1 MTGKNSRKEYCR
13 RRYRRVSALLAALA
27 LLFTMVPAELYT
39 TALAA
44 ETKQAV
50 ESPLPEETVSPVEEN
65 PTGGDT
71 EADTETDGDT
81 AEAEA
86 DSQAATDGTAAIAA
100 KVQCYAALNGGW
112 HLVATT
118 TVTRKDSGSNGRY
131 YITVEE
137 LEKIYGVYG
146 FTAADFA
153 GERYFPHTDG
163 YDSGHIWGDAPPVA
177 AEGSY
182 LIPLSFRTESHLYYM
197 PANHAGSASYFESNV
212 KKTDEAVL
220 ADNMF
225 YSVTVQDAVHAIYP
239 TDELPQTQ
247 YLFHGTTAEIT
258 LKAVEGIRWD
268 AVNSETGDFLTLES
282 VTDGD
287 TVTFTIR
294 DASQPITFHPHIS
307 NIIVEYET
315 ALGDRKVKI
324 GQFEPSS
331 QTVVQDATTRGE
343 GTLALLQPDGE
354 SHTVLEPDI
363 DRVKVK
369 LDVDNNRYFFY
380 TFQGWQ
386 VVSPNVDDANALLQ
400 PGAIL
405 TEEQL
410 QRYAGEENTVLLRAV
425 WSGTDIY
432 NRPNTLHYFLHVNGE
447 IRDSIEDGSME
458 ALQSDYT
465 ASIYTSR
472 LLGADRVPNGTVL
485 LVARRTE
492 NDSAYAV
499 DSTIRNMITTPV
511 QGATIEDMPSDEEVF
526 EFIRANK
533 VEMKVD
539 GVTVPIE
546 MLNSDH
552 FQIRW
557 NTLKYERSDG
567 WHIDGILVAKR
578 ARFAVSKTFVGDT
591 GAIAGIKEDFSIGV
605 YHTEESGEVQ
615 DFTLRLLPAEE
626 VTAQNELGYVSYN
639 EESDTYLWEVPA
651 RQGREYTL
659 REQNY
664 LLEDTDTWRE
674 TNRYIIHN
682 RPDGTAA
689 EGYSDYPAEGIHL
702 TATSYAGDVP
712 ITALQTAAI
721 QNMYVG
727 AGTLTVKK
735 QDAVTGNGLSGV
747 GFTLYDAGNE
757 PMTLYRKAGAHLY
770 STGVEEDYTE
780 KITNGKVTTGANG
793 FFTVK
798 LAEGEYYLAE
808 ALPAGYYGATRI
820 KVTVTAEGTAM
831 YYHSE
836 VLEASTEVEAPEG
849 GWLRGAE
856 TAEIT
861 VLNSPW
867 RLIHV
872 IARKSWDS
880 AVEQKK
886 PVTVELWRDGAP
898 LTPAASYTQVLSEEN
913 GWEYSWSD
921 LPLFTDGKP
930 ADYTLR
936 EIRIGDVYRDPN
948 VAEDGFADYIVTYE
962 DPQYSTDGETF
973 RPEYYEIDENGV
985 QKYATEALLTVHNE
999 DVHGEIAVEKVDE
1012 RGRPLAGAEFTLYAD
1027 ADCATALET
1036 TVSDADGVVR
1046 FATKRPAGT
1055 YYLRETAPPKG
1066 YTAAAGTWTVTV
1078 KAGKA
1083 TVYNSAGTA
1092 VTRISNESRLR
1103 LKIRVIGTDGL
1114 PVPGATLR
1122 LAYNGISSGSY
1133 RTDEDGL
1140 TAAVRLSAGDHRT
1153 VMGITPAGYYPW
1165 ENAVT
1170 LQAIGGTL
1178 SVIGGTADGTWALT
1192 APEEGDTTYTL
1203 TVRLEIQQVLPTT
1216 GGRGTAPFTMAGAA
1230 LLAAAAMVLYRKRRT
1245 C

>member
-1 MTGKNSRKEYCR
+1 MTPRNSGKEYCR
-13 RRYRRVSALLAALA
+13 RRYRRVSALLAAIA

-39 TALAA
+39 TALAM
-44 ETKQAV
+44 ETEQTG
-50 ESPLPEETVSPVEEN
+50 ESPLPEETLSPVEEP

-71 EADTETDGDT
+71 EADTETDDDAID
-81 AEAEA
+81 AETEP
-86 DSQAATDGTAAIAA
+86 QASTNGRAVAA

-112 HLVATT
+112 HLVETT
-118 TVTRKDSGSNGRY
+118 TVTRKDSGSSGRY

-137 LEKIYGVYG
+137 LEKIYGAYG
-146 FTAADFA
+146 FTAAEFA

-182 LIPLSFRTESHLYYM
+182 LIPLSFRTESYLYYM

-225 YSVTVQDAVHAIYP
+225 YSVTVQDAVHVVYP
-239 TDELPQTQ
+239 TDELPQTR
-247 YLFHGTTAEIT
+247 YLFRGTTAQIT
-258 LKAVEGIRWD
+258 LKTVDGVRWD
-268 AVNSETGDFLTLES
+268 AVNSETGDFLSLES

-324 GQFEPSS
+324 GQLEPSS
-331 QTVVQDATTRGE
+331 QTVVQDATTQGE
-343 GTLALLQPDGE
+343 STLALLHRDGE

-363 DRVKVK
+363 DRVKVR
-369 LDVDNNRYFFY
+369 LDIDNNRYLFY

-432 NRPNTLHYFLHVNGE
+432 NRVNTLHYFLHLNGE
-447 IRDSIEDGSME
+447 IRGSIEDGVKDE
-458 ALQSDYT
+458 LQSDYT
-465 ASIYTSR
+465 PSIYTSR
-472 LLGADRVPNGTVL
+472 LLGADRVPNGTTL

-492 NDSAYAV
+492 NDNAYEV
-499 DSTIRNMITTPV
+499 DGTIRNMITTPV
-511 QGATIEDMPSDEEVF
+511 QGATIEDLPSDEEVF
-526 EFIRANK
+526 EFIRANN

-539 GVTVPIE
+539 GTVVPIE

-557 NTLKYERSDG
+557 NTLKYEKSDG

-591 GAIAGIKEDFSIGV
+591 GVIAEIKEDFSIGV
-605 YHTEESGEVQ
+605 YHTEENGEVQ
-615 DFTLRLLPAEE
+615 DFTLRLLPAGE
-626 VTAQNELGYVSYN
+626 VTAQNELGYTSYD
-639 EESDTYLWEVPA
+639 EESDTYRWEIPA
-651 RQGREYTL
+651 QQRREYTL

-664 LLEDTDTWRE
+664 QLEDSDVWRV

-682 RPDGTAA
+682 RPGGTTD

-702 TATSYAGDVP
+702 TATAYAADVP
-712 ITALQTAAI
+712 VTAMQTVAI

-747 GFTLYDAGNE
+747 VFTLYNAENE
-757 PMTLYRKAGAHLY
+757 PMTLYRKMGTQLY

-780 KITNGKVTTGANG
+780 KITDGGLTTGANG

-798 LAEGEYYLAE
+798 LSEGEYYLAE
-808 ALPAGYYGATRI
+808 TQPAGYYGAKRI

-831 YYHSE
+831 LYHSE

-872 IARKSWDS
+872 TARKSWDS

-898 LTPAASYTQVLSEEN
+898 LIPATRYTQVLSEEN

-930 ADYTLR
+930 ANYTLR

-962 DPQYSTDGETF
+962 DPLYSTDGEVF

-999 DVHGEIAVEKVDE
+999 DVHGEIAVDKVDE

-1027 ADCATALET
+1027 AACTTVLET
-1036 TVSDADGVVR
+1036 TVSDADGVAR

-1055 YYLRETAPPKG
+1055 YYLRETAPPEG
-1066 YTAAAGTWTVTV
+1066 YTAAAGTWSVTV
-1078 KAGKA
+1078 RAGKA

-1092 VTRISNESRLR
+1092 ITRISNESRLR
-1103 LKIRVIGTDGL
+1103 LKIRVIGADGL
-1114 PVPGATLR
+1114 PVSGAALR
-1122 LAYNGISSGSY
+1122 LAYNGIASGSY

-1140 TAAVRLSAGDHRT
+1140 TAAVRLSAGDHRIM
-1153 VMGITPAGYYPW
+1153 MGITPAGYYPW

-1170 LQAIGGTL
+1170 LQAANGTL

-1203 TVRLEIQQVLPTT
+1203 TVRLEILQVLPTT
-1216 GGRGTAPFTMAGAA
+1216 GGRGTVPFTIAGAA
-1230 LLAAAAMVLYRKRRT
+1230 LLAAAAVMLYRKKRT